1 MKYSSEITGFGP
13 EAFEFLEPELALNFV
28 IIFNEYAPP
37 ELAELAILHK
47 KADVIADPAK
57 GDILMI
63 GENVYTITAVG
74 YEAPQTLRELGH
86 CTLAFGGGEEA
97 FRPGCIMLEGPMLS
111 KDSVKIGDKIEIY

>member
-28 IIFNEYAPP
+28 IIFNEDAPP

-47 KADVIADPAK
+47 KEKLIAPPAK
-57 GDILMI
+57 GDILI
-63 GENVYTITAVG
+63 VGENVYTITAVG
-74 YEAPQTLRELGH
+74 DEVPHTLAELGH

-111 KDSVKIGDKIEIY
+111 KDSVKIGDRIEIY

>member
-1 MKYSSEITGFGP
+1 MKYTSEITGFGP
-13 EAFEFLEPELALNFV
+13 EAFEFLSPELALNFV
-28 IIFNEYAPP
+28 IIFNEEAPP
-37 ELAELAILHK
+37 ELAELAILHT
-47 KADVIADPAK
+47 KADLIAPPAK

-74 YEAPQTLRELGH
+74 DEAPSTLAELGH

-111 KDSVKIGDKIEIY
+111 KENVKIGDRIEIY

>member
-1 MKYSSEITGFGP
+1 MKYSSEITGFGA

-28 IIFNEYAPP
+28 IIFNEDAPP

-63 GENVYTITAVG
+63 GEHVYTITAVG
-74 YEAPQTLRELGH
+74 SEAPQTLRELGH
-86 CTLAFGGGEEA
+86 CTLAFCGGEEA
-97 FRPGCIMLEGPMLS
+97 LRPGCIMLEGPMLS
-111 KDSVKIGDKIEIY
+111 RDSVKVGDRIEIY

>member
-28 IIFNEYAPP
+28 SIFNEDAPP

-74 YEAPQTLRELGH
+74 SEAPQTLRELGH

-111 KDSVKIGDKIEIY
+111 KDSVKVGDRIEIY

>member
-28 IIFNEYAPP
+28 IIFNEDAPP

-47 KADVIADPAK
+47 KEKLIAPPAK
-57 GDILMI
+57 GDILMV

-74 YEAPQTLRELGH
+74 DEVKHTLAELGH

-111 KDSVKIGDKIEIY
+111 KDSVKIGDRIEIY

>member
-28 IIFNEYAPP
+28 IIFNEDAPP

-74 YEAPQTLRELGH
+74 SEAPQTLRELGH
-86 CTLAFGGGEEA
+86 CTMAFGGGEEA

-111 KDSVKIGDKIEIY
+111 RDSVKVGDRIEIY

>member
-28 IIFNEYAPP
+28 IIFNEDAPP
-37 ELAELAILHK
+37 ELAELAILHT
-47 KADVIADPAK
+47 KADLIAPPAK

-74 YEAPQTLRELGH
+74 DEAPQTLAELGH
-86 CTLAFGGGEEA
+86 CTLAFGGGDEA
-97 FRPGCIMLEGPMLS
+97 FRPGCIMLEGEMIK
-111 KDSVKIGDKIEIY
+111 KDSLKVGDRIEIY

>member
-28 IIFNEYAPP
+28 IIFNEDAPP

-74 YEAPQTLRELGH
+74 SEAPQTLRELGH

-97 FRPGCIMLEGPMLS
+97 FRPGCIMLEGPMLRR
-111 KDSVKIGDKIEIY
+111 DSVKVGDRIEIY

>member
-28 IIFNEYAPP
+28 IIFNEDTPP

-47 KADVIADPAK
+47 KAEVLADPAK

-74 YEAPQTLRELGH
+74 SEAPQTLRELGH
-86 CTLAFGGGEEA
+86 CTMAFGGGEEA

-111 KDSVKIGDKIEIY
+111 KDSVKVGDRIEIY

>member
-28 IIFNEYAPP
+28 IIFNEDAPP

-74 YEAPQTLRELGH
+74 SKAPQTLRELGH

-111 KDSVKIGDKIEIY
+111 RDSVKVGDRIEIY

>member
-13 EAFEFLEPELALNFV
+13 EAFEFLEPEIALNFV
-28 IIFNEYAPP
+28 IIFNEDAPP

-47 KADVIADPAK
+47 KEKLIAPPAK
-57 GDILMI
+57 GDILMV

-74 YEAPQTLRELGH
+74 DEVQHTLAELGH

-97 FRPGCIMLEGPMLS
+97 FRSGCIMLEGPMLS
-111 KDSVKIGDKIEIY
+111 KDSVKIGDRIEIY

>member
-28 IIFNEYAPP
+28 IIFNEDAPP

-74 YEAPQTLRELGH
+74 SEVPQTLRELGH

-111 KDSVKIGDKIEIY
+111 RDAVKVGDRIESY

>member
-28 IIFNEYAPP
+28 IIFNEDAPP

-74 YEAPQTLRELGH
+74 SEVPQTLRELGH

-111 KDSVKIGDKIEIY
+111 RDSVKVGDRIEIY

>member
-1 MKYSSEITGFGP
+1 MKYSATITGFGP

-28 IIFNEYAPP
+28 IIFNEEAPP
-37 ELAELAILHK
+37 ELAELAILHTK
-47 KADVIADPAK
+47 EKMIAPPAK

-74 YEAPQTLRELGH
+74 DEVPSTLAELGH

-111 KDSVKIGDKIEIY
+111 KDTVKIGDRIEIY

>member
-1 MKYSSEITGFGP
+1 MKYSSEITGFGA

-28 IIFNEYAPP
+28 IIFNEDAPP

-74 YEAPQTLRELGH
+74 SEAPQTLRELGH
-86 CTLAFGGGEEA
+86 CTLTFGGGEEA

-111 KDSVKIGDKIEIY
+111 KDSVKVGDRIEIY

>member
-28 IIFNEYAPP
+28 IIFNEDAPP

-74 YEAPQTLRELGH
+74 TEVPQTLKELGH

-97 FRPGCIMLEGPMLS
+97 FRPGCIMLDGPMLS
-111 KDSVKIGDKIEIY
+111 KDSVKVGDRIEIY

>member
-28 IIFNEYAPP
+28 IIFNEDAPP

-47 KADVIADPAK
+47 KEKLIAPPAK
-57 GDILMI
+57 GDILMV

-74 YEAPQTLRELGH
+74 DEVQHTLAELGH

-111 KDSVKIGDKIEIY
+111 KDSVKIGDRIEIY